1 MVHLISAVICEE
13 YQELLNGD
21 TNYISCFDEVMGVG
35 ICNFDFVLSWY
46 GEGEIVLERIIVVSP
61 SEEVIS
67 ATEQEI
73 IVNETQTTLS
83 EFEAEF
89 KESGLHW
96 ILIYDNDKLVNKV
109 PLIVLDGEW
118 IRERQDSS

>member
-109 PLIVLDGEW
+109 PLIVLDGE
-118 IRERQDSS
+118 